1 MTGWQQSARLNAV
14 KWRSVWLPDL
24 GAPLLLLQQVPAPL
38 ALYVKRKH
46 EGTHEKKRTQK
57 LLGHVRRL
65 SEVDDSG
72 ALLR

>member
-1 MTGWQQSARLNAV
+1 MAISWALHFC
-14 KWRSVWLPDL
+14 
-24 GAPLLLLQQVPAPL
+24 LLQPQQVPAPL

-57 LLGHVRRL
+57 LRGHVRRL

-72 ALLR
+72 PDLR